1 LQLRHNITG
10 HSNQRSDSGFTIVEI
25 VIVLGLIA
33 LLAAIA
39 VPNLIR
45 TRAAA
50 ARSTCINNLRQ
61 IDSAM
66 QQWALEQKKPG
77 NSAVDYS
84 DIGPYL
90 RDSVACPAGGTSLAD
105 SYIVA
110 NMATEPSCR
119 ISPLDHF
126 IPQIG
131 VDRVTLPNGN
141 DGTGV
146 ANNNG
151 TTNPPTT
158 PGRPAPPRRNP
169 HPTPP
174 NSGGNNGNGGGN
186 GNGTP

>member
-1 LQLRHNITG
+1 M
-10 HSNQRSDSGFTIVEI
+10 S
-25 VIVLGLIA
+25 GLIA

-66 QQWALEQKKPG
+66 QQWALELHKPS
-77 NSAVDYS
+77 NSPVDYS

-90 RDSVACPAGGTSLAD
+90 RNAVACPSGGTSLAD
-105 SYIVA
+105 SYIIA
-110 NMATEPSCR
+110 NMTTEPSCR
-119 ISPLDHF
+119 VSPLDHF
-126 IPQIG
+126 IPQLG

-151 TTNPPTT
+151 TNGNPPTT
-158 PGRPAPPRRNP
+158 PGRPGPPRRHPPQNNP
-169 HPTPP
+169 PGQ
-174 NSGGNNGNGGGN
+174 GGT
-186 GNGTP
+186 NGTPHP

>member
-1 LQLRHNITG
+1 
-10 HSNQRSDSGFTIVEI
+10 VEI

-45 TRAAA
+45 TRTAA
-50 ARSTCINNLRQ
+50 ARSSCINNLRQ

-66 QQWALEQKKPG
+66 QQWALEQHKPA

-131 VDRVTLPNGN
+131 VDRVTPPGGGGTGIVNNNPGGSGNG
-141 DGTGV
+141 DGTI
-146 ANNNG
+146 N
-151 TTNPPTT
+151 NPPITT

-174 NSGGNNGNGGGN
+174 NSGGNNGNGN
-186 GNGTP
+186 GP